1 MTQVNTQQVVI
12 VGLDIG
18 HGECAATYF
27 RVNEGK
33 SWNPLA
39 LTQNKDHV
47 IPSAIYYG
55 ADGSITIGKA
65 AAANHD
71 SISYFKRPPSQWDGP
86 VEAHEDL
93 THRQCMMDFI
103 RTLFADIVTY
113 NRSSV
118 SWFMR
123 VDSMNRVNVNAW
135 AGANELQESFRKIG
149 RQNKY
154 GTVIIDYSSVQ
165 AELAAVN
172 QVMQQYGTPINVGL
186 VDDVDAAIAEYRAKL
201 TTAGVEKLVDAIR
214 EQTVA
219 YCEQH

>member
-1 MTQVNTQQVVI
+1 
-12 VGLDIG
+12 
-18 HGECAATYF
+18 
-27 RVNEGK
+27 
-33 SWNPLA
+33 
-39 LTQNKDHV
+39 
-47 IPSAIYYG
+47 
-55 ADGSITIGKA
+55 
-65 AAANHD
+65 
-71 SISYFKRPPSQWDGP
+71 
-86 VEAHEDL
+86 
-93 THRQCMMDFI
+93 
-103 RTLFADIVTY
+103 
-113 NRSSV
+113 
-118 SWFMR
+118 MR

-172 QVMQQYGTPINVGL
+172 QVMQQYGAPINVGL

-214 EQTVA
+214 EQTVS